1 MTTPMKLTATEKAKA
16 MKLVEAL
23 AQAASLRIT
32 DEEGKEK
39 PHALSLRQLIAV
51 LEVSAR
57 EGQQQDT
64 YTHAGDNKAGI
75 SRNLWSISTLGSTHR
90 EKGFD
95 LIQIETSREDRR
107 KKEAYM
113 TDKGVGFVKEILK
126 LLK

>member
-1 MTTPMKLTATEKAKA
+1 MTTATSLTATEKAKA
-16 MKLVEAL
+16 TRLVEAL
-23 AQAASLRIT
+23 AEAASLRIIN
-32 DEEGKEK
+32 EEGKPK

-75 SRNLWSISTLGSTHR
+75 SRNLWSISTLGSSHR
-90 EKGFD
+90 EQGFD

-113 TDKGVGFVKEILK
+113 TDKGVEFVKDILK
-126 LLK
+126 LLE